1 MSSAEEELVV
11 ASEGE
16 KGFTGERGPHVRI
29 VLLVTKEGRAAL
41 RSSRRLF
48 RCKVTELS
56 VREVFE
62 VGVCGCDTG
71 HQRQA
76 RVCCMR

>member
-16 KGFTGERGPHVRI
+16 EGLAGERGPHVRV
-29 VLLVTKEGRAAL
+29 VLLVAKEGRAAL

-48 RCKVTELS
+48 R
-56 VREVFE
+56 REVTKLGIRKVF
-62 VGVCGCDTG
+62 
-71 HQRQA
+71 
-76 RVCCMR
+76 

>member
-1 MSSAEEELVV
+1 MSPAEEELVV
-11 ASEGE
+11 ASESE
-16 KGFTGERGPHVRI
+16 EGFTGKRGPHARV
-29 VLLVTKEGRAAL
+29 VLLVAEEGRAAL

-48 RCKVTELS
+48 RREVTELS

-76 RVCCMR
+76 GVCCVC